1 MRQFLKSLTPP
12 QIEALMGLLRPEQ
25 AAVIGEVYE
34 AYAKREDETTTTK
47 ATQGK
52 E

>member
-1 MRQFLKSLTPP
+1 MRQFLKSLTPA

-34 AYAKREDETTTTK
+34 AYAKRESTGPEETNGSTK
-47 ATQGK
+47 
-52 E
+52 